1 MKRLHRVLVGTDFT
15 PGAVRAARRALSLPL
30 APAATIDLIH
40 AAPRIAPRAF
50 EASVKQA
57 AMAALDRQAEGM
69 LRREGGSRLRIRKT
83 LASGP
88 PAEALAR
95 EARAHCSD
103 LVVVGPRGGRGIPD
117 LDLGSTAER
126 LLAESTVPVLIVR
139 RAPGR
144 PYHHVLVAVDLG
156 GSSKEALALA
166 MRLAADGACRITLL
180 HAIDL
185 PLEAGIRL
193 AGTSAMEFARLRDR
207 SRDDAERFLAT
218 ETRRVKR
225 RGFAADWALSDG
237 DARSVI
243 LATARRLRADLVAL
257 GTRRARDRTG
267 FLIGSVA
274 RWVARRAAC
283 DVLVARMSAD

>member
-30 APAATIDLIH
+30 APAATVELIH
-40 AAPRIAPRAF
+40 AMPRIAPRAF
-50 EASVKQA
+50 EPSVKQA
-57 AMAALDRQAEGM
+57 AMAALDRQAAGM

-95 EARAHCSD
+95 EATAHRSD
-103 LVVVGPRGGRGIPD
+103 LVVVGPRGGRGLPD

-144 PYHHVLVAVDLG
+144 PYRHVLVAVDLG
-156 GSSKEALALA
+156 GSSEEALALA
-166 MRLAADGACRITLL
+166 MRLVAGGACRITML
-180 HAIDL
+180 HASDL

-193 AGTSAMEFARLRDR
+193 AGTSAMEFARLRER
-207 SRDDAERFLAT
+207 SRADAERFLAI
-218 ETRRVKR
+218 ETKRVKR
-225 RGFAADWALSDG
+225 RGFAADWELSDG

-243 LATARRLRADLVAL
+243 LTAARRLRADLVAL

-283 DVLVARMSAD
+283 DVLVARMPAN